1 MMTASVIYSTRGD
14 PHTHSYGPMSSLHT
28 SPTASRVNTAHR
40 TKRPSVKFKIPCG
53 KSNILNSALVNAD
66 GQSLYKISSNSKRTT
81 FVACKN
87 SVEVATVQW
96 DRSSPRMVFRRKKM
110 KCKEWLSLAGPR
122 AEYEPAPLAA
132 CRISESGRDLAR
144 SESRVLTHGDSQ
156 FNWMQRSSSSS
167 GYVCIC
173 CY

>member
-1 MMTASVIYSTRGD
+1 MTATAIYSTRGD
-14 PHTHSYGPMSSLHT
+14 PHTHNYGLMSFPHT
-28 SPTASRVNTAHR
+28 SPTATQVNTAHR

-66 GQSLYKISSNSKRTT
+66 GQSLYTISSNSKRTT
-81 FVACKN
+81 FVACKS

-122 AEYEPAPLAA
+122 AEYEPAPLTA
-132 CRISESGRDLAR
+132 CCISEQGCDLGR
-144 SESRVLTHGDSQ
+144 SRAFAHGDSQ
-156 FNWMQRSSSSS
+156 FNWMQRSSSSTS
-167 GYVCIC
+167 GHVCIC
-173 CY
+173 CH